1 MNRSSPLPLPT
12 RVLLFE
18 HLAAMEKAGVP
29 AERAYALLDL
39 GALWRGRIDT
49 FRRLYGRGVD
59 PATAGANSGLFNPF
73 EARLLR
79 AALSAGS
86 PQATYERLARSLAC
100 AAQQHRAL
108 RSRLMLPGTVLT
120 IALFVQPIP
129 QLITGALS
137 LGGYLGKALLPLIVL
152 AVGGMLAL
160 RTMRWFAS
168 GEPGAGRATLER
180 LLLDLPVFGHVHLRR
195 STRDFTSSLALLLRA
210 GLPLFDALP
219 VAVATVGNHLLR
231 ADLATL
237 LPAVQ
242 AGAPLSKA
250 ISALRLVD
258 TVHLFPIVHTGEQ
271 SGTLAETLQR
281 FADAES
287 VALAQAQN
295 QMMMWLPRIVY
306 SIVALWMAVQIV
318 SAARVAQ
325 PRDALARA
333 VPQWRS

>member
-39 GALWRGRIDT
+39 GASWRGRIDT

-100 AAQQHRAL
+100 AAQQQRAL
-108 RSRLMLPGTVLT
+108 RSRLMLPGAVLT

-137 LGGYLGKALLPLIVL
+137 
-152 AVGGMLAL
+152 
-160 RTMRWFAS
+160 F
-168 GEPGAGRATLER
+168 
-180 LLLDLPVFGHVHLRR
+180 
-195 STRDFTSSLALLLRA
+195 
-210 GLPLFDALP
+210 
-219 VAVATVGNHLLR
+219 
-231 ADLATL
+231 
-237 LPAVQ
+237 
-242 AGAPLSKA
+242 
-250 ISALRLVD
+250 
-258 TVHLFPIVHTGEQ
+258 
-271 SGTLAETLQR
+271 
-281 FADAES
+281 
-287 VALAQAQN
+287 
-295 QMMMWLPRIVY
+295 
-306 SIVALWMAVQIV
+306 
-318 SAARVAQ
+318 
-325 PRDALARA
+325 
-333 VPQWRS
+333 